1 MVDDKHKSKKKQE
14 LIYVIAGKDESL
26 VNAHCQELVDKLVG
40 PEQRATG
47 VFSTEAKE
55 TTITEVLDELRTLP
69 FLSKKR
75 VVVIKGADDFVSKN
89 RELLERYFDNPC
101 PSGVLILQVMSWHSQ
116 TRLAKKLSKVG
127 NLIGVTQPKAWQ
139 LPQRVIEYAKDA
151 HNKKLST
158 EAAELLIELAGDDL
172 IRLYREIDKLALFAD
187 TENTITVQHIE
198 SLVGHNRIFGAFA
211 VIESIISGDTSGAI
225 ERLRNM
231 FAEDKTSEY
240 TVVGAFAFHLRRM
253 FGAKALIEKGMHPAE
268 IARLLRIWSNKERFF
283 AQLRKI
289 SLDEIGK
296 NLQRLAFIDYAIKTG
311 QTKAQVAIEQFV
323 LSLADNKK
331 NIVTSA

>member
-1 MVDDKHKSKKKQE
+1 
-14 LIYVIAGKDESL
+14 
-26 VNAHCQELVDKLVG
+26 
-40 PEQRATG
+40 
-47 VFSTEAKE
+47 
-55 TTITEVLDELRTLP
+55 VLDELRTMP
-69 FLSKKR
+69 FLSDRR
-75 VVVIKGADDFVSKN
+75 VVVVKGADDFVSEN

-101 PSGVLILQVMSWHSQ
+101 SSGVLILQVMSWHSQ

-127 NLIGVTQPKAWQ
+127 KLIGVTQPKAWQ
-139 LPQRVIEYAKDA
+139 LPQRLIGYAKGV
-151 HNKKLST
+151 HNKKLGT

-187 TENTITVQHIE
+187 TQNTIAVKHVE
-198 SLVGHNRIFGAFA
+198 SLVGHNRIFGAFS
-211 VIESIISGDTSGAI
+211 VIESIISGDATCAI

-268 IARLLRIWSNKERFF
+268 IAKRFRIWSNKEKFF
-283 AQLRKI
+283 TQLRKI
-289 SLDEIGK
+289 SLYEIGV

-311 QTKAQVAIEQFV
+311 RARAQVAIEQFV

-331 NIVTSA
+331 KMVTSA